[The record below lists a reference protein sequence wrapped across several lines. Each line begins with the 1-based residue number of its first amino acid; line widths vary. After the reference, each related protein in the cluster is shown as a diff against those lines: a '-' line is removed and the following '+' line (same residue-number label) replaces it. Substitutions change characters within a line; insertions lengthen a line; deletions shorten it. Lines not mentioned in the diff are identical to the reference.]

1 LSGWG
6 RYNWVWRPGRVQPRV
21 GGFVRWSSLVIM
33 HVEKEKEKR
42 LMEIGAVAYV
52 SLDEEGDPGGQR

>member
-1 LSGWG
+1 
-6 RYNWVWRPGRVQPRV
+6 
-21 GGFVRWSSLVIM
+21 VRWCSLVIM

-42 LMEIGAVAYV
+42 LVEIGAVAYV